1 MLFLGAIALVVI
13 AGLSIWQFIDHEER
27 RNG

>member
-1 MLFLGAIALVVI
+1 MFLLGAILLVVI
-13 AGLSIWQFIDHEER
+13 AGLSIWQFIEHEER